1 MAGHGSVGRYNAGC
15 RCERCRGAI
24 ADYRRARRHRGQD
37 GGTTSSG
44 PRAAGPSTRTSP
56 RTSPSGAG
64 SRATAKVR
72 APAPS
77 TSPSPS
83 AAPRSAA
90 RPFIAGASPS
100 RSAWTRPGGRP
111 AARGHQGVDSVADVW
126 RPVAGIPL
134 SLAPAG
140 APAVAADPRRR
151 PVHGGSVDPAPA
163 STVPTPDEVRVLA
176 ARQLG
181 QRRPESGG
189 PFGGRSATSSTRTLW
204 RRLMGR

>member
-24 ADYRRARRHRGQD
+24 ADYRRARRRHGQD
-37 GGTTSSG
+37 GGTPSSG
-44 PRAAGPSTRTSP
+44 PKGRTLGTSSSTPKASTGARSSAGP

-72 APAPS
+72 AP
-77 TSPSPS
+77 SPS
-83 AAPRSAA
+83 AAP
-90 RPFIAGASPS
+90 FIAGMSPA
-100 RSAWTRPGGRP
+100 RLGWPRPGGRS
-111 AARGHQGVDSVADVW
+111 RGPGQGVDSVGDVW

-134 SLAPAG
+134 SLAPTG

-151 PVHGGSVDPAPA
+151 PVHTGSVDPAPA
-163 STVPTPDEVRVLA
+163 GQLPDVERVRAMA

-181 QRRPESGG
+181 QRASTPGG
-189 PFGGRSATSSTRTLW
+189 PFGGRSSTSSTRTLW
-204 RRLMGR
+204 RRLVGR